1 MLVKFTAILSLVLA
15 IALTASSAGKKSGNA
30 STTSDSNAASS
41 TDAESTV
48 DYHEASFIV
57 EKGKSGGVFLV
68 REGKNKIYIAV
79 LNTALDDYMDEQGVD
94 SVEIT
99 VSVLMEF
106 VEEENGDGYYLLDF
120 IFGPSGA
127 YFDPPLKLY
136 LYGKYSD
143 SDCRLYDETGE
154 ELEGQRF
161 FGSGTS
167 YFLIPHFSSYSYDDY
182 DY

>member
-1 MLVKFTAILSLVLA
+1 MFQKLYTSIRFTAILGLTLVFALSLTWA
-15 IALTASSAGKKSGNA
+15 KKPPKDA
-30 STTSDSNAASS
+30 ESS
-41 TDAESTV
+41 TEDTSTV
-48 DYHEASFIV
+48 DYYEASFIV
-57 EKGKSGGVFLV
+57 KKGKSGGVFLV
-68 REGKNKIYIAV
+68 REGKDKIYIAV
-79 LNTALDDYMDEQGVD
+79 LNTALDDYMNEQGVD

-106 VEEENGDGYYLLDF
+106 VEQPEGDGYYLLDF

-127 YFDPPLKLY
+127 HFDPPLKLY

-143 SDCRLYDETGE
+143 SDVWLYDETGE
-154 ELEGQRF
+154 ALEGQRF
-161 FGSGTS
+161 SGSGTS